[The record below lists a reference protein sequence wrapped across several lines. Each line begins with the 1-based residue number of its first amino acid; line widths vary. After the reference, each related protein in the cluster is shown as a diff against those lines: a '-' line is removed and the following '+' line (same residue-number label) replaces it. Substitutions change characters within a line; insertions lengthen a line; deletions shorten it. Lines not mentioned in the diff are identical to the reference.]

1 MDHAIAERLER
12 SRKELLDLTG
22 RNRLINTSRS
32 NSRSSRL
39 EIVDERSQEVFRHLV
54 TESKAMRFL
63 AKPGDDDDNDDSEF
77 LAQPDD
83 DVNDE
88 GVSARHIDDQ
98 LQTALTSK
106 ALQKRLLTTFYDAAT
121 FEEEQGVNTL
131 YLALGFLKWFE
142 AESSDRARYA
152 PLILIPVKLD
162 RKSAN
167 ARFTLSWTEEDINT
181 NLSLQEKMYLEFGLR
196 IPDVPDEDELV
207 ANDYFQQV
215 QQAVVDQPRWEVLA
229 DDMVLWFYSFSK
241 FLMYKDLEPD
251 SWPDHRPIQEHTLI
265 HGLLEGGFG
274 NETPLC
280 GDTDNIDDFIQPA
293 DMTHVMDA
301 DSSQA
306 VAIEEVRQGRN
317 LVLQGPPGTGKSQT
331 ITNLIATAVK
341 EGKRVLFVA
350 EKMAALEVV
359 KRRLDTIGLGDL
371 CLELHS
377 SKSNKREVLEE
388 LNRTLQ
394 LGRPRTANI
403 QSNMADLLTHRD
415 QLNRHV
421 AIMHT
426 AIEPAQVTPYQAIGK
441 LVRLRADQVAPAD
454 FRLAN
459 SLMWNAGQVRER
471 ENLLQDLIV
480 HLREVGVPQ
489 QHSWQGVMMEAILPT
504 DGNRIL
510 TQVANITERL
520 QRLLKIAN
528 DLAPQL
534 DYGHVTSPLD
544 LSTLA
549 KFGKQLTACPALDT
563 AAIAHSVWN
572 DRRSD
577 IDTLLQAGH
586 TAAAIAEQLSG
597 TVADIGWTTDVDAAR
612 RDIAAHGASWLRIF
626 SGDYR
631 KAQATLRGILAG
643 APPKP
648 VSERVQILDALR
660 EGQQARK
667 LLEQQDE
674 LGRQAFG
681 DQWRGLDSDWQ
692 ALTGIATWEHECQAA
707 NLPTHFREVRGR
719 LDDLEPVTVAIRK
732 IAKDLKPM
740 LEEVNTLFGQLSLDV
755 KAAFDVKDTRL
766 VSLSKLQ
773 RRLTAWQTDIESLT
787 KWIAYYT
794 QWRKLPDL
802 GLGELGDKIAD
813 GGVPGDRLLD
823 HFQIA
828 YYEDVMRAAFRKYP
842 QLAEFDGLSHNQLLA
857 RFLECDQERLSL
869 TRNEVAAIHYQGL
882 PTTASD
888 RGEIGIVRKE
898 IKKKRRHMPVRK
910 LLSKA
915 GHAIQAIK
923 PVFMMSPISIAQYLE
938 PGMLEFDLLL
948 IDEASQV
955 EPVDALGAMA
965 RVKQVVVVGDDKQMP
980 PTNFFGRVVGDDD
993 PDAEDDDDFQTGDL
1007 ESILGLCEAQGMSQ
1021 RMLQWHY
1028 RSRHESLIAVSNHEF
1043 YEDRLFVVPSPG
1055 SDGGRLGLKFHH
1067 VRNGQYARGAARN
1080 NLIEAGAVADAVMQH
1095 ARQFPDKSLGIGA
1108 FSSAQRDAI
1117 LYEVELRRRKAPDL
1131 EPFFAAAGAEPFFVK
1146 NLENIQ
1152 GDERDVIFIS
1162 VGYARDSSGYMAMAF
1177 GPLSKEGGER
1187 RLNVLITRA
1196 KERCEVFSSI
1206 TADDLDLGRG
1216 RSRGAA
1222 VLKQF
1227 LTYAEKGFLDAGEVT
1242 DRGFDSEFEIE
1253 VARALTDAGYQVES
1267 QIGVAGFYV
1276 DLAIVDPDKPGRYLL
1291 GIECD
1296 GASYHSSRS
1305 ARDRDRIRQQVLE
1318 DRGWVIHRIWST
1330 DWFHRPQEQV
1340 RKVAASLAQAKA
1352 AWSARDQGAV
1362 QAAPTVPSTSEI
1374 ERDEVEV
1381 DAVGHAEEVT
1391 TVPYKEAHF
1400 SISSTQDLHEVT
1412 PQQLAAVVV
1421 KIVRIEGPIHQDEVA
1436 RRTATLW
1443 GKKRAGGRIA
1453 DCVEAA
1459 LGEAA
1464 ALGQVQQDGLFFSPP
1479 DQTVVPIRDRTDV
1492 NAINLRKAEYLPPV
1506 EIRAALRAIV
1516 QRHFGIDVEDAL
1528 IEASRLFGIKSMR
1541 AQLKAVMSD
1550 QLQDLLKRHE
1560 IELRNERLYAEKEK
1574 PAVIG

>member
-1 MDHAIAERLER
+1 MDHSIVDKLDR

-32 NSRSSRL
+32 SSRSGRL
-39 EIVDERSQEVFRHLV
+39 EIVDELAQEVFRHLV
-54 TESKAMRFL
+54 VENKAMRFL
-63 AKPGDDDDNDDSEF
+63 AKPGEDDESDANDL
-77 LAQPDD
+77 LAQPADD
-83 DVNDE
+83 LDE
-88 GVSARHIDDQ
+88 DGLSARHIDDQ
-98 LQTALTSK
+98 LQTALTSN

-121 FEEEQGVNTL
+121 FAEEQGVNTL

-142 AESSDRARYA
+142 AESSDRERYA

-167 ARFTLSWTEEDINT
+167 ARFTLSWTEEDITT
-181 NLSLQEKMYLEFGLR
+181 NLSLQEKMHLEFGLR
-196 IPDVPDEDELV
+196 IPDVPEVDDLSP
-207 ANDYFQQV
+207 NDYFQQV
-215 QQAVVDQPRWEVLA
+215 QQAIVDQPRWAVLA
-229 DDMVLWFYSFSK
+229 DDIVLWFFSFSK

-251 SWPDHRPIQEHTLI
+251 SWPDHRPVQEHALI
-265 HGLLEGGFG
+265 NGLLEGGFRD
-274 NETPLC
+274 EAPLC
-280 GDTDNIDDFIQPA
+280 GDTDNIDDLIQPL

-306 VAIEEVRQGRN
+306 IAIEEVRQGRS

-331 ITNLIATAVK
+331 ITNLIATSVK

-359 KRRLDTIGLGDL
+359 KRRLDNIGLGDL

-394 LGRPRTANI
+394 LGRPKTSDI
-403 QSNMADLLTHRD
+403 QTNAEELLTHRD
-415 QLNRHV
+415 QLNQH
-421 AIMHT
+421 ATILHT
-426 AIEPAQVTPYQAIGK
+426 FIEPARVTPYQAIGK

-454 FRLAN
+454 FRLVD
-459 SLMWNAGQVRER
+459 SLTWNAARVREL
-471 ENLLQDLIV
+471 ENLLKDLAIHV
-480 HLREVGVPQ
+480 REVGTPQ
-489 QHSWQGVMMEAILPT
+489 HHSWHGVTMEAILPT
-504 DGNRIL
+504 DGHRIL
-510 TQVANITERL
+510 SQVSTITERL
-520 QRLLKIAN
+520 ERLLETSGS
-528 DLAPQL
+528 LAPQL
-534 DYGHVTSPLD
+534 DYGHVSNPLD

-549 KFGKQLTACPALDT
+549 KFGKQLAGCPPLDT
-563 AAIAHSVWN
+563 VAISHPTWN
-572 DRRSD
+572 ERRSD
-577 IDTLLQAGH
+577 IDALLQAGH
-586 TAAAIAEQLSG
+586 TAATIAEQLAG
-597 TVADIGWTTDVDAAR
+597 TVAEIGWSTDVDAAR
-612 RDIAAHGASWLRIF
+612 RDIAAHGPSWFRIF

-631 KAQATLRGILAG
+631 KAQATLRGILVG

-648 VSERVQILDALR
+648 VSERVKILDTLR
-660 EGQQARK
+660 ERQQARQ
-667 LLEQQDE
+667 LLEDQDE

-681 DQWRGLDSDWQ
+681 NRWRGIDSDWQ
-692 ALTGIATWEHECQAA
+692 ALTQIATWESECRAA
-707 NLPTHFREVRGR
+707 NLPPNFREVRGQ
-719 LDDLEPVTVAIRK
+719 LNDLEQVATAVRK

-740 LEEVNTLFGQLSLDV
+740 LEEVNTLFQQLSLDV
-755 KAAFDVKDTRL
+755 KAAFDVKDARL
-766 VSLSKLQ
+766 VPLSALKQ
-773 RRLTAWQTDIESLT
+773 RLASWQTDIESLT

-794 QWRKLPDL
+794 QWRKLPEL

-813 GGVPGDRLLD
+813 GTIPGEEILD

-828 YYEDVMRAAFRKYP
+828 YYEDIMREAFRKYP

-857 RFLECDQERLSL
+857 RFVECDQQRLSL

-888 RGEIGIVRKE
+888 RGEVGIVRKE

-938 PGMLEFDLLL
+938 PGVLEFDLLL

-993 PDAEDDDDFQTGDL
+993 PDAEDDDFQTGDL

-1043 YEDRLFVVPSPG
+1043 YENRLFVVPSPG
-1055 SDGGRLGLKFHH
+1055 DEGGQLGLKFHH

-1117 LYEVELRRRKAPDL
+1117 LHQVELRRRQALEL
-1131 EPFFAAAGAEPFFVK
+1131 EPFFASAGAEPFFVK

-1152 GDERDVIFIS
+1152 GDERDVILIS
-1162 VGYARDSSGYMAMAF
+1162 VGYAPDSSGYMAMAF
-1177 GPLSKEGGER
+1177 GPLSNEGGER

-1196 KERCEVFSSI
+1196 KERCVVFSSI
-1206 TADDLDLGRG
+1206 TADDLDLSRG

-1227 LTYAEKGFLDAGEVT
+1227 LTYAEKGFLDAGETT

-1253 VARALTDAGYQVES
+1253 VARALIDAGYQVES

-1276 DLAIVDPDKPGRYLL
+1276 DLAIIDPDKPGRYLL

-1340 RKVAASLAQAKA
+1340 RKVAESLERAKA
-1352 AWSARDQGAV
+1352 AWAARDQGAM
-1362 QAAPTVPSTSEI
+1362 AISPTVSPVNDI
-1374 ERDEVEV
+1374 ERDEIAV
-1381 DAVGHAEEVT
+1381 DSVPNAEEIT
-1391 TVPYKEAHF
+1391 TILYKEARF

-1412 PQQLAAVVV
+1412 PQQLAAVVI
-1421 KIVRIEGPIHQDEVA
+1421 KIVQIEGPIHQDEVA

-1459 LGEAA
+1459 LGEASVH
-1464 ALGQVQQDGLFFSPP
+1464 GRVSQNGLFFTAP
-1479 DQTVVPIRDRTDV
+1479 DQLTVPIRDRTEV
-1492 NAINLRKAEYLPPV
+1492 EATNLRKAEYLPPV
-1506 EIRAALRAIV
+1506 EIRAALLAIV
-1516 QRHFGIDVEDAL
+1516 QRHFGIDVEEAL

-1541 AQLKAVMSD
+1541 AQLKAVMND
-1550 QLQDLLKRHE
+1550 ELQDLLKRHE
-1560 IELRNERLYAEKEK
+1560 IELRNGRLYAEKKK